1 MSYEKISQTMP
12 WLIPL
17 IISLV
22 TFSAYAYVSMV
33 KVEYLEQKCAV
44 MREEIDTLHDKII
57 EVNFKTDKVNDLCC
71 SEIKEIER

>member
-1 MSYEKISQTMP
+1 MP

-33 KVEYLEQKCAV
+33 KVEYLEKKCAV
-44 MREEIDTLHDKII
+44 MREEVDNLHDKII
-57 EVNFKTDKVNDLCC
+57 EVNFKANKVNNLCC

>member
-1 MSYEKISQTMP
+1 MP

-33 KVEYLEQKCAV
+33 KVGYLEKKCVV
-44 MREEIDTLHDKII
+44 MQEEMVVLHDKIM
-57 EVNFKTDKVNDLCC
+57 ESNFKIEKINALCC